1 MLAMSPYTL
10 KLTFLSVKEKTK
22 KRDLAMELYLLPKTG
37 CSLIDVAVANTVS
50 SRMCKRQPCD

>member
-1 MLAMSPYTL
+1 MSPYTL